1 VVLICCTGALT
12 LPSTTRLF
20 ARERNRNDGALVWS
34 DKPLHVRLAEDEM
47 SILRLLVL
55 VTAVLIGGG
64 YVVQYFSSEA
74 YGLRWPARAR
84 AERALERARQRG
96 VAITGKTAAAASKI
110 VAKTEAAAI
119 KIADK
124 TSAAAT
130 RISDKTT
137 AAATKIGEKTT
148 TAADKI
154 AEKSSVA
161 AAKVEHTLSE
171 TAVSARIK
179 AKMALDDNI
188 KARAIDVS
196 THGTTVTLSGTV
208 TSKAERARAV
218 EVARQTA
225 GVTRVVDELQIP

>member
-1 VVLICCTGALT
+1 
-12 LPSTTRLF
+12 
-20 ARERNRNDGALVWS
+20 
-34 DKPLHVRLAEDEM
+34 M

-55 VTAVLIGGG
+55 GTAVLIAGG
-64 YVVQYFSSEA
+64 YVVHYFNSDD
-74 YGLRWPARAR
+74 YGLRWPVRAR

-96 VAITGKTAAAASKI
+96 AAITGKTAAAASKI
-110 VAKTEAAAI
+110 VARTEAAAI

-130 RISDKTT
+130 RIGDKTT
-137 AAATKIGEKTT
+137 AAATRIGEKTT
-148 TAADKI
+148 AAADKVG
-154 AEKSSVA
+154 ERTSVA

-179 AKMALDDNI
+179 AKMALDDDI

-208 TSKAERARAV
+208 ASNAERARAV
-218 EVARQTA
+218 ELARETV
-225 GVTRVVDELQIP
+225 GVTRVVNELQVQ